1 MADAQYKNIEI
12 LPAGGHNTIL
22 KLARVTGIDLKSAA
36 STNLYTVPAGKTL
49 YVTDV
54 IVEITAVSVFATP
67 VSVEVGKTASFDE
80 WLSAV
85 SLVGLDTVGEFVSLA
100 STSLLPVHKTFA
112 ATEVVA
118 LNVTV
123 GAGATTLTGAAT
135 IFGYLI

>member
-12 LPAGGHNTIL
+12 LPAGGHNVSL

-54 IVEITAVSVFATP
+54 IVEITAVNTFATAAT
-67 VSVEVGKTASFDE
+67 VEVGKTAAFDE
-80 WLSAV
+80 WISATA
-85 SLVGLDTVGEFVSLA
+85 LTGLDTVGEFVSLA
-100 STSLLPVHKTFA
+100 SSAALVVHKTFA
-112 ATEVVA
+112 ATEIVA